1 MKIVIHTQYR
11 ENYGAHDWDGTGECP
26 QYWKDKGGST
36 YVVEGVGIED
46 AQSEGYYDTLFDLVE
61 ESNDYAQEYVLGSDL
76 VDDADF
82 NESNICEHWER
93 PVYIKVEGDK
103 FVASQEHYMEGRPA
117 RTWELGEQV

>member
-1 MKIVIHTQYR
+1 MKIVIQTQYR

-26 QYWKDKGGST
+26 QYWKSKGGST

-46 AQSEGYYDTLFDLVE
+46 AQSQGYYDTLFDLVS

-82 NESNICEHWER
+82 KVSDICEHWER
-93 PVYIKVEGDK
+93 PVYIKSDGDS
-103 FVASQEHYMEGRPA
+103 FVARQKHYMGGFPPRIW
-117 RTWELGEQV
+117 TLGE